1 MNFEFFSLQLFLVSL
16 WFSLTLVHISV
27 PWIRDS
33 SAKAKSVSQL
43 QEEEKARSYTSKML
57 PGDNINEVRT
67 GVL

>member
-1 MNFEFFSLQLFLVSL
+1 MLFLLSL
-16 WFSLTLVHISV
+16 WLLLTLIHILV
-27 PWIRDS
+27 PCIRDS
-33 SAKAKSVSQL
+33 SAKAKSVAQL